1 MKMLHTI
8 SEAGV
13 GNSDEQINDL
23 ITRVN
28 EMQDQ
33 ADKIQNNK
41 IEYKMKTIFGVPV
54 LASSAKMFV
63 DFCIGVMVMFAMLQ
77 NMGGA
82 I

>member
-1 MKMLHTI
+1 
-8 SEAGV
+8 
-13 GNSDEQINDL
+13 
-23 ITRVN
+23 
-28 EMQDQ
+28 MQDQ